1 MLYRPRSPVAA
12 GLELESAAP
21 PMDLDRS
28 SRLGSSPVPRLPLPN
43 LSAYTLP
50 PLESSESAQD
60 TSNLEDSWEK
70 DSSVTAAAFPADASA
85 AKIPDPTGKDGPSKP
100 VSTAEDATDASDD
113 SERGREASSK
123 SSTEVSTLQGTRDE
137 HAHGSS
143 AKTDIVT
150 QSEATGADTKSS
162 GPLQGPQEQ
171 QEWPVEG
178 DFSAFEDRD
187 GTKLMYL

>member
-85 AKIPDPTGKDGPSKP
+85 AKVPDPTGKDRSSQP
-100 VSTAEDATDASDD
+100 VSTAENATDASDD
-113 SERGREASSK
+113 SQRGREASSIT
-123 SSTEVSTLQGTRDE
+123 SAEVSTLQGTRDE
-137 HAHGSS
+137 HESS

-150 QSEATGADTKSS
+150 LSEAAGADTTSS

-171 QEWPVEG
+171 HEWPVEG
-178 DFSAFEDRD
+178 DFSASEDRD
-187 GTKLMYL
+187 GTKLMDL